1 MRPPFSEMLPESRG
15 VSIFTRGLAAI
26 AVSRLTVG
34 WACWFAPG
42 AVVGAGALPAC
53 GVAPGVADAVGCGLV
68 FWSSACVCCW
78 ARCFSIA
85 GTL

>member
-1 MRPPFSEMLPESRG
+1 MRPPFSEMLPAIRG

-26 AVSRLTVG
+26 ALSRLTTG

-42 AVVGAGALPAC
+42 VDGWAALPAC
-53 GVAPGVADAVGCGLV
+53 GVAPGVADAVGCGVV
-68 FWSSACVCCW
+68 FWSSACACCW

-85 GTL
+85 GML